1 MAWFNRLPDDRV
13 TETRRYTKDE
23 MNKEIEKIR
32 KTKQPLPED
41 VSFFWCVTG
50 WFEQPL
56 INFIKKTEGN
66 NEDTK

>member
-23 MNKEIEKIR
+23 MDKEIEKIR
-32 KTKQPLPED
+32 KTKQPLPEE
-41 VSFFWCVTG
+41 VSFFCMCVTG
-50 WFEQPL
+50 WFEPL
-56 INFIKKTEGN
+56 INFMNKTEKN